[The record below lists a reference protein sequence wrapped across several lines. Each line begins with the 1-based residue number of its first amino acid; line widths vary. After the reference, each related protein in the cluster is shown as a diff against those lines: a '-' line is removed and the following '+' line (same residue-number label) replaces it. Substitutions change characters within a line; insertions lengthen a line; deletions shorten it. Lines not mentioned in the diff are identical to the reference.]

1 MSQPATADFV
11 SAHGPYQTTNGFF
24 SSKAVRPSSPRT
36 DTGCRRRFRY
46 LQTSTSANSANI
58 GIQEKIMSELT
69 TLLTEA
75 FDTAS
80 EEGTPAFEL
89 LPAGNY
95 VASITEAQVGALKS
109 GKGQAISLTW
119 EIQGG
124 AKRLVFDRVIVQHES
139 ADAMKFGRRKLKDI
153 CDAVGVKEALTD
165 LTVLRNKPCS
175 IYVKIEHDSAGE
187 YPPKNRVGRV
197 RPIAKPDA
205 AVGNSAK
212 PVKPDY
218 D

>member
-1 MSQPATADFV
+1 V
-11 SAHGPYQTTNGFF
+11 
-24 SSKAVRPSSPRT
+24 
-36 DTGCRRRFRY
+36 
-46 LQTSTSANSANI
+46 
-58 GIQEKIMSELT
+58 SELP
-69 TLLTEA
+69 TLLSET
-75 FDTAS
+75 FDTAN
-80 EEGTPAFEL
+80 EEGTPAFEP
-89 LPAGNY
+89 LPTGNY
-95 VASITEAQVGALKS
+95 VASITDAQVGALKS

-124 AKRLVFDRVIVQHES
+124 ANHGRLVFDRVIVQHES

-153 CDAVGVKEALTD
+153 ADACEVKDSITD
-165 LTVLRNKPCS
+165 LTVLQNKPCS
-175 IYVKIEHDSAGE
+175 IYVKIEHDDAGE

-218 D
+218 DDKIPTW